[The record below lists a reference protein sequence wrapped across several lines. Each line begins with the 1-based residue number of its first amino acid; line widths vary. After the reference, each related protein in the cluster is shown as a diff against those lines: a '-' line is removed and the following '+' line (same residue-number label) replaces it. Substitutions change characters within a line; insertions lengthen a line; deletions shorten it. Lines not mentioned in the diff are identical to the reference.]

1 MNKMSDNPVDYVV
14 ENKPCLVSLE
24 EGKKYAWCTCK
35 LSKSQPF
42 CDGAHKGTEHRPMV
56 FKAEKTEDVLL
67 CACKATNSGPY
78 CDGAHNNLEDVYAEA
93 TPEEVE
99 SMKGSISIEQDQN
112 GKALLDGG
120 AYVMTPNNENDTVVG
135 NLRYQPVIAKEDDAT
150 KLSLHR
156 LLVSAGTSSW
166 LEYENVDT
174 VLYFVS
180 GSGKI
185 DIAGCEF
192 EVNKEAGI
200 YVRPG
205 EKFRVI
211 TNEDMVIYATAC
223 PLLTDL
229 TVTDENNSVFQNDY
243 PERYVAFDMASAN
256 VMANRFYQELVD
268 KKVDSNEVTQF
279 IGQVPKSRAAMH
291 RHLYEEAIVIL
302 TGEGKMWTGTKVA
315 DVKTGDVL
323 FLPHRQ
329 GHSLECTDEGGM
341 LLMGVFYPSGSP
353 AINY

>member
-1 MNKMSDNPVDYVV
+1 MSEESVDYVV

-35 LSKSQPF
+35 LSKTQPF
-42 CDGAHKGTEHRPMV
+42 CDGSHKGTKHRPLV
-56 FKAEKTEDVLL
+56 FKADKTEDVLL
-67 CACKATNSGPY
+67 CACKATQSGPY

-99 SMKGSISIEQDQN
+99 SLKGSKFVDQDKN
-112 GKALLDGG
+112 GKALIDGG
-120 AYVMTPNNENDTVVG
+120 AYVMTPNDENDMVVG
-135 NLRYQPVIAKEDDAT
+135 NLRYLPVITKEDGAT

-156 LLVSAGTSSW
+156 LVVSTGTTSW
-166 LEYENVDT
+166 LEYDGVDT

-180 GSGKI
+180 GSGII
-185 DIAGCEF
+185 DIGGRVF
-192 EVNKEAGI
+192 NVNEEAGI

-211 TNEDMVIYATAC
+211 TQQDMVIYVTAC

-229 TVTDENNSVFQNDY
+229 TVTDDNTTKFQVEYAD
-243 PERYVAFDMASAN
+243 RYVSFDMEAAN
-256 VMANRFYQELVD
+256 VMANRYYQELVD
-268 KKVDSNEVTQF
+268 KKVNSNEVTQF
-279 IGQVPKSRAAMH
+279 IGHVPKSRAAMH

-302 TGEGKMWTGTKVA
+302 KGYGRMWTGTMWA
-315 DVKTGDVL
+315 DVKAGDVL

-329 GHSLECTDEGGM
+329 SHSVECTDEGGM

>member
-1 MNKMSDNPVDYVV
+1 MSDDPVEYVV

-35 LSKSQPF
+35 LSKTQPF

-67 CACKATNSGPY
+67 CACKATKSGPY

-93 TPEEVE
+93 SDAEIL
-99 SMKGSISIEQDQN
+99 SMKDSVQIDQDAN
-112 GKALLDGG
+112 GKALVDGG
-120 AYVMTPNNENDTVVG
+120 AYVMTPNDKNDTVVG
-135 NLRYQPVIAKEDDAT
+135 NLRYQPVIAKEDGAT

-156 LLVSAGTSSW
+156 LTVSAGTTKW
-166 LEYENVDT
+166 MEYEGVDT

-180 GSGKI
+180 GAGTV
-185 DIAGCEF
+185 DIAGREF
-192 EVNKEAGI
+192 NVDKEAGL

-211 TNEDMVIYATAC
+211 TDEEMVIYATAC

-229 TVTDENNSVFQNDY
+229 TVTDDNETTFQTEQE
-243 PERYVAFDMASAN
+243 ERYIAFDEATAN
-256 VMANRFYQELVD
+256 VMANRIYQELVD
-268 KKVDSNEVTQF
+268 KKVGSNEVTQF
-279 IGQVPKSRAAMH
+279 IGQIPKSRAAMH

-302 TGEGKMWTGTKVA
+302 TGYGKMWTGTKVTE
-315 DVKTGDVL
+315 VKTGDVL

-329 GHSLECTDEGGM
+329 GHSVECTDEGGM
-341 LLMGVFYPSGSP
+341 QLMGVFYPSGSP